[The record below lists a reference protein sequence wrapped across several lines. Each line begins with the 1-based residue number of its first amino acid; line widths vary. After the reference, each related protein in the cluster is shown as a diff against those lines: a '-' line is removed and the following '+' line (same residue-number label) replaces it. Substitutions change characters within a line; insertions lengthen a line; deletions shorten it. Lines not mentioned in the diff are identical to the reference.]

1 MITYII
7 IAICSAAAAGAAAWL
22 VSRSVYKSQMEVKE
36 LSLRNECDS
45 QILTLKKEL
54 ESAALVHQSELNAR
68 TEILKKEN
76 EALKEMF
83 SKEKENAQ
91 QMSRQTQENYEK
103 ALKEMKETVVN
114 SMTAETEKLL
124 KTREKELKEGN
135 QTNMDGILKPLKESI
150 SAMEKAM
157 KDNADSHLKSTTEL
171 SEQLKN
177 AVKEMQE
184 KTSDVGR
191 KADTLSEALTGKP
204 KVQGCFGENFLDAI
218 LAGEGLQEGTHYTR
232 EAANDDLSRPDFVFH
247 FKDGYE
253 EKDLVVDSK
262 VSLTAFVDYMNATTP
277 EDKASALDR
286 HIKSVRKHIDE
297 LSRKE
302 YAKKRAKSFADYV
315 LMFMPRD
322 MAFRVALEADPMLW
336 QEAYQKNVLIATEQT
351 IMPFLKIIQ
360 LTWNKFQQDTNTQ
373 KITIAAQNMIDR
385 VGAFYDA
392 YIDLGKKLKSVT
404 TAYNSGVSK
413 LKEGGQSI
421 TTSAKQVME
430 LGVKRSKGKEF
441 IVPDQMIEIESDNE

>member
-1 MITYII
+1 MVICIV
-7 IAICSAAAAGAAAWL
+7 IAACAALVAGAAVWVVL
-22 VSRSVYKSQMEVKE
+22 RSTYKSQMETRE
-36 LSLRNECDS
+36 LLLRNEYDS
-45 QILTLKKEL
+45 QILSLKKEL
-54 ESAALVHQSELNAR
+54 ESQALLHQSEVNSQ
-68 TEILKKEN
+68 KE
-76 EALKEMF
+76 
-83 SKEKENAQ
+83 
-91 QMSRQTQENYEK
+91 MSRQAQENYEK

-124 KTREKELKEGN
+124 KAREKELKEGN
-135 QTNMDGILKPLKESI
+135 QNNMDGILKPLKESI

-157 KDNADSHLKSTTEL
+157 KDNASSHLETTAKL

-232 EAANDDLSRPDFVFH
+232 EAANEDLSRPDFVFH

-277 EDKASALDR
+277 EEKSAALDR

-373 KITIAAQNMIDR
+373 KITVAAQNMIDR

-404 TAYNSGVSK
+404 SAYNSGISK

>member
-1 MITYII
+1 MITSII
-7 IAICSAAAAGAAAWL
+7 IAICAGAAAGVAVWL
-22 VSRSVYKSQMEVKE
+22 ISRSIYRSQMEVRE
-36 LSLRNECDS
+36 LSLRSECDA
-45 QILTLKKEL
+45 QVLTLKKEL
-54 ESAALVHQSELNAR
+54 ESQAMLHQSELNAK
-68 TEILKKEN
+68 TEALKKE
-76 EALKEMF
+76 KE
-83 SKEKENAQ
+83 SAQ
-91 QMSRQTQENYEK
+91 EMVRQAQENYEK
-103 ALKEMKETVVN
+103 ALKEMKETVVS

-124 KTREKELKEGN
+124 KTREKELKDGN
-135 QTNMDGILKPLKESI
+135 QSNMDGILKPLKESI

-171 SEQLKN
+171 SEQLKR
-177 AVKEMQE
+177 AVKDMQE

-262 VSLTAFVDYMNATTP
+262 VSLTAFVDYMNAATP

-373 KITIAAQNMIDR
+373 KITTAAQNMIDR

-404 TAYNSGVSK
+404 TAYNSGISK

>member
-1 MITYII
+1 MITTIV
-7 IAICSAAAAGAAAWL
+7 IALCSAIAAGIAAWVL
-22 VSRSVYKSQMEVKE
+22 TSSIYKSKIEGQALIHKSE
-36 LSLRNECDS
+36 LNT
-45 QILTLKKEL
+45 QIELLKKEK
-54 ESAALVHQSELNAR
+54 ESSAEMAR
-68 TEILKKEN
+68 Q
-76 EALKEMF
+76 A
-83 SKEKENAQ
+83 
-91 QMSRQTQENYEK
+91 QENYER
-103 ALKEMKETVVN
+103 ALKEMKETVVS

-150 SAMEKAM
+150 TAMEKAM
-157 KDNADSHLKSTTEL
+157 KDNAVSHLKSTTEL
-171 SEQLKN
+171 SEQLKQ

-247 FKDGYE
+247 FKDGFE

-262 VSLTAFVDYMNATTP
+262 VSLTAFVDYMNAENP
-277 EDKASALDR
+277 EDKKEALDR

-322 MAFRVALEADPMLW
+322 MAFRVALEAEPLLW

-373 KITIAAQNMIDR
+373 KITVAAQNMIDR

-392 YIDLGKKLKSVT
+392 YTDLGKKLKAVNTS
-404 TAYNSGVSK
+404 YNSGISK

-430 LGVKRSKGKEF
+430 LGIRRSKGKDF
-441 IVPDQMIEIESDNE
+441 VVPDQMIELESEIE

>member
-1 MITYII
+1 MMITTI
-7 IAICSAAAAGAAAWL
+7 IALLSAILAGLTAWL
-22 VSRSVYKSQMEVKE
+22 ITSSIYKSKLTSLE
-36 LSLRNECDS
+36 LIHKSELNTQTE
-45 QILTLKKEL
+45 LLKKEK
-54 ESAALVHQSELNAR
+54 ESSVEIAR
-68 TEILKKEN
+68 Q
-76 EALKEMF
+76 
-83 SKEKENAQ
+83 AQ
-91 QMSRQTQENYEK
+91 DNYER
-103 ALKEMKETVVN
+103 ALKEMKETVVS

-124 KTREKELKEGN
+124 KTREKELKEDN
-135 QTNMDGILKPLKESI
+135 QNNMDGILKPLKESI
-150 SAMEKAM
+150 TAMEKAM
-157 KDNADSHLKSTTEL
+157 KDNAVTHLKSTTEL
-171 SEQLKN
+171 SEQLKQ

-184 KTSDVGR
+184 KTSDVGK

-232 EAANDDLSRPDFVFH
+232 EAANEDLSRPDFVFH
-247 FKDGYE
+247 FKDGFE

-262 VSLTAFVDYMNATTP
+262 VSLTAFVDYMNAENP
-277 EDKASALDR
+277 EDKKESLDR
-286 HIKSVRKHIDE
+286 HIKSVRKHIEE

-322 MAFRVALEADPMLW
+322 MAFRVALEAEPMLW

-360 LTWNKFQQDTNTQ
+360 LTWNKYQQDTNTQ

-392 YIDLGKKLKSVT
+392 YTDLGKKLKAVNTS
-404 TAYNSGVSK
+404 YNSGISK

-430 LGVKRSKGKEF
+430 LGIKRSKGKDF
-441 IVPDQMIEIESDNE
+441 VVPDQMIELESEIE

>member
-1 MITYII
+1 MITSII
-7 IAICSAAAAGAAAWL
+7 IAICAGAAAGVAVWL
-22 VSRSVYKSQMEVKE
+22 TSRSIYRSQMEVRE
-36 LSLRNECDS
+36 LSLRNEYDA
-45 QILTLKKEL
+45 QVLALKKEL
-54 ESAALVHQSELNAR
+54 ESQAMLHQSELNAKP
-68 TEILKKEN
+68 EALKKE
-76 EALKEMF
+76 KE
-83 SKEKENAQ
+83 SAQ
-91 QMSRQTQENYEK
+91 EMVRQAQENYEK
-103 ALKEMKETVVN
+103 ALKEMKETVVS

-124 KTREKELKEGN
+124 KTREKELKDGN
-135 QTNMDGILKPLKESI
+135 QSNMDGILKPLKESI

-171 SEQLKN
+171 SEQLKR
-177 AVKEMQE
+177 AVKDMQE

-373 KITIAAQNMIDR
+373 KITTAAQNMIDR

-404 TAYNSGVSK
+404 TAYNSGISK